1 MPEMIIDEI
10 ITIISVQL
18 GLQKAPREAHIIQD
32 LGAESADVV
41 GIVAALEDKY
51 GIMIDEGELADI
63 QTVGELTDLV
73 QKKLPPDK

>member
-1 MPEMIIDEI
+1 MIIDEI
-10 ITIISVQL
+10 MAIISVQL
-18 GLQKAPREAHIIQD
+18 GLQEISREAHIIQD